1 MRFATRVYTIAG
13 IIGLIEILPMYL
25 SEGMLGRM
33 FPPAIRH
40 PEFYYGF
47 AGVTLAWQV
56 LFLMLARDPLRY
68 RPLMLPTVL
77 EKAGYVVAAL
87 VLVAQGRM
95 AVGMLGTVAIDAVL
109 GVLFLA
115 AYLRTGRARAQ
126 QSTPEHWPAAQ

>member
-33 FPPAIRH
+33 FPPAITH

-115 AYLRTGRARAQ
+115 AYLRTGRVSAQ
-126 QSTPEHWPAAQ
+126 QSTPEHWPAA